1 MCQSP
6 LGLWQPPKAGSIHRV
21 SDSWGMNVAPGS
33 AFLTSPQRC
42 SGRSLRNIIL
52 VWHYQIF
59 FFLQSFLI
67 IITII
72 IIILAFSKHVWHKQS
87 SFTLKKPDSSRKYLQ
102 KKWIN
107 TGKLF
112 IFSMKLLQHPRT
124 DIEKS
129 LASPYWSCSSLEGRW
144 DGPPTPASGPRILLD
159 SALLGMAR
167 QCLKSCWSKAFL
179 IFFLARMVWELG

>member
-1 MCQSP
+1 MRYECGPRICISNKSP
-6 LGLWQPPKAGSIHRV
+6 KMLRPQFEKHHLGLTLP
-21 SDSWGMNVAPGS
+21 D
-33 AFLTSPQRC
+33 
-42 SGRSLRNIIL
+42 
-52 VWHYQIF
+52 F

-167 QCLKSCWSKAFL
+167 QCLKSCRSKAFL

>member
-6 LGLWQPPKAGSIHRV
+6 LGLWQPPKAGSIHRI

-42 SGRSLRNIIL
+42 SGHSLRNIIL

-129 LASPYWSCSSLEGRW
+129 LASPYWSCSSLEGDEMGLQRLPLGQGYCW
-144 DGPPTPASGPRILLD
+144 TLPSWEWPDNAWSPAGPRL
-159 SALLGMAR
+159 SWFFSLLGWYG
-167 QCLKSCWSKAFL
+167 S
-179 IFFLARMVWELG
+179 

>member
-42 SGRSLRNIIL
+42 SGHSLRNIIL

-129 LASPYWSCSSLEGRW
+129 LASPYWSCSSLEGDEMGLQRLPLGQGYCW
-144 DGPPTPASGPRILLD
+144 TLPSWEWPDNVWSPAGPRL
-159 SALLGMAR
+159 SWFFSLLGWYG
-167 QCLKSCWSKAFL
+167 S
-179 IFFLARMVWELG
+179 

>member
-1 MCQSP
+1 MSESPGLVTAPQSWVHSQGFRFMRYECGP
-6 LGLWQPPKAGSIHRV
+6 RICISNKSPKMLRPQFEKHHLGLTLP
-21 SDSWGMNVAPGS
+21 D
-33 AFLTSPQRC
+33 F
-42 SGRSLRNIIL
+42 
-52 VWHYQIF
+52 F

-129 LASPYWSCSSLEGRW
+129 LASPYWSCSSLEGDEMGLQRLPLGQGYCW
-144 DGPPTPASGPRILLD
+144 TLPSWEWPDNVWSPAGPRL
-159 SALLGMAR
+159 SWFFSLLGWYG
-167 QCLKSCWSKAFL
+167 S
-179 IFFLARMVWELG
+179 